1 MLFFR
6 PHATAVWFASNVGY
20 VTQRAGFAGW
30 ALMLQKIA
38 ESARRVSAE
47 LGEIPQLFGQKS
59 AKKGMVQ
66 IDHPNRP
73 T

>member
-1 MLFFR
+1 MARNDFL
-6 PHATAVWFASNVGY
+6 
-20 VTQRAGFAGW
+20 FAGW
-30 ALMLQKIA
+30 ALVLPKIV
-38 ESARRVSAE
+38 ESARKVSAE

>member
-1 MLFFR
+1 MARNDFL
-6 PHATAVWFASNVGY
+6 
-20 VTQRAGFAGW
+20 FAGW
-30 ALMLQKIA
+30 ALVLQKIV